1 MVTNPTPELT
11 VVRDI
16 LRTVPFF
23 QELTQAELDLVV
35 ALGRVVAYPKD
46 MALFREGEKGEALY
60 VVIEGAV
67 RIMKSAPDAGAEV
80 VAFLEQGGCFGEMA
94 LVDDFPRSATAL
106 AHEECVV
113 LFLERDAVLD
123 LFREAPVVGRKVLGA
138 FCRSLSLRLRE
149 ANDRLAALSSFSRP
163 A

>member
-1 MVTNPTPELT
+1 MVMNPKPDLA

-16 LRTVPFF
+16 LRTVAFF
-23 QELTQAELDLVV
+23 QELTQAEPDLVI
-35 ALGRVVAYPKD
+35 ALGHVVAYPKD
-46 MALFREGEKGEALY
+46 MALFREGDKGEALY

-80 VAFLEQGGCFGEMA
+80 MAFLERGGCFGEMA
-94 LVDDFPRSATAL
+94 LVDHFPRSATAI

-123 LFREAPVVGRKVLGA
+123 LFREVPVVGRKILWA

-149 ANDRLAALSSFSRP
+149 ADDRIAVLSSFGRP

>member
-1 MVTNPTPELT
+1 MVTNPKPELT

-35 ALGRVVAYPKD
+35 ALGHVVVYPKD
-46 MALFREGEKGEALY
+46 MVLFQEGDKGEALY

-67 RIMKSAPDAGAEV
+67 RIMKSAADAGAGV
-80 VAFLEQGGCFGEMA
+80 IAFLEQGGCFGEMA
-94 LVDDFPRSATAL
+94 LVDDFPRSATAI
-106 AHEECVV
+106 AHEE
-113 LFLERDAVLD
+113 LRG
-123 LFREAPVVGRKVLGA
+123 PVPGAGRRSGPLPGGTRRRPEDSRA

-149 ANDRLAALSSFSRP
+149 ANDRIAVLSSFSRP